1 MDDRYPE
8 AVNERDV
15 VVVGVDGDSEV
26 KVVGGGAVVIDAE
39 VEGR

>member
-8 AVNERDV
+8 AVVETDV

-26 KVVGGGAVVIDAE
+26 QVVGGGAVVIDAE